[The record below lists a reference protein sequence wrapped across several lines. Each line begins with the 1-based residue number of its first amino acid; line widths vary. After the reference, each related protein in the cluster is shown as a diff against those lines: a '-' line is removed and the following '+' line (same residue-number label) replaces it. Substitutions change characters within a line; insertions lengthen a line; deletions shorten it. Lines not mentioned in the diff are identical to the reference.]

1 MSEPLGLALIG
12 VGFLLF
18 VVMAF
23 GLWVA
28 PSATTHDS
36 NLNLKSRPQPQPPP
50 LPLEE
55 PDVLQQ
61 IEALAAAGRIEEA
74 QAEKRRRWLRPLGFV
89 TRLHTYAALFLTLY
103 LWAPK
108 DISSTPLGSL
118 TLSDIAGTVIFI
130 GIGIV
135 LIRAL
140 FEPSDDD
147 GVKDAWGWFGVVLL
161 SLFVVASFIFYK
173 AP

>member
-28 PSATTHDS
+28 PSATTRDS
-36 NLNLKSRPQPQPPP
+36 NLNLKSQPQLPP
-50 LPLEE
+50 LPPEE
-55 PDVLQQ
+55 PDVFQQ

-74 QAEKRRRWLRPLGFV
+74 QAEKRRRRLRPIGFV
-89 TRLHTYAALFLTLY
+89 TRLLTYAALFFTLY

-118 TLSDIAGTVIFI
+118 TLSDIAGTAIFI

-147 GVKDAWGWFGVVLL
+147 KVKDAWGWFGVVLL

>member
-1 MSEPLGLALIG
+1 MGEPLGLALIG
-12 VGFLLF
+12 VGLLLF

-28 PSATTHDS
+28 PSARTRDS
-36 NLNLKSRPQPQPPP
+36 NLNLRSRPQAPP
-50 LPLEE
+50 LPPGE
-55 PDVLQQ
+55 PDVFQQ
-61 IEALAAAGRIEEA
+61 IEALAGADRIEEA

-89 TRLHTYAALFLTLY
+89 TRLFTYATLFLVLY

-108 DISSTPLGSL
+108 DISGTPLGSL
-118 TLSDIAGTVIFI
+118 TLSDIAGTAIFI

-147 GVKDAWGWFGVVLL
+147 KVKDAWGWFGVVLL
-161 SLFVVASFIFYK
+161 SSLTVASYILYK
-173 AP
+173 SP